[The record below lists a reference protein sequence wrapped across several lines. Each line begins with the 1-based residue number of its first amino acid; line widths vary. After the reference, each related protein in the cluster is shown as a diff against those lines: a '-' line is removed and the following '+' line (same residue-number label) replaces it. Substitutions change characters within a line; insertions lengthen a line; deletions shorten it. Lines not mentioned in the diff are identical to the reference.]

1 MIDDAN
7 ARRDDAAEQADDRF
21 VEALLEASKPEEAAA
36 SEARIRLGMATIRD
50 REPVAVISRRRWWAV
65 VGGLGSIAAVMMLAV
80 FFQTSEVRADRIIAR
95 VLAAESA
102 VTALRFDVRLEAP
115 DGRPH
120 PDLEGSID
128 LLARPGGHPLL
139 RFEVDRPADRSHA
152 WGVDARG
159 GWGRSHRG
167 IVSRFDRT
175 EWSSRIMG
183 DGLDLLIDAMPG
195 LLDRVAEG
203 YELTTVTDA
212 SVDRT
217 TLVAVKGEDGENTKA
232 PDRIRIDI
240 DPDTYEVRR
249 LVLEWN
255 QGSESDEAFDA
266 SPRPEGRGD
275 RRRPRSEG
283 PPAGFDRRRPPPGP
297 SGGPGERRRRPP
309 PPPSGRPGPGRDPL
323 VEEVM
328 RAESQGPE
336 RPPARITFER
346 VPASAFDSGDFSPT
360 TVRDG

>member
-65 VGGLGSIAAVMMLAV
+65 AGGLGSIAAVTMLAV

-128 LLARPGGHPLL
+128 LLARTGGHPLL

-195 LLDRVAEG
+195 LLDRVADG
-203 YELTTVTDA
+203 YEMTTQVDPVDDVVT
-212 SVDRT
+212 
-217 TLVAVKGEDGENTKA
+217 LIAVRSETDDGSKSPN
-232 PDRIRIDI
+232 RIRIEI
-240 DPDTYEVRR
+240 DPKTDEVRR
-249 LVLEWN
+249 LVLEWD
-255 QGSESDEAFDA
+255 QEFDPADRRGSPS
-266 SPRPEGRGD
+266 RPEGRLGRGRPGGD
-275 RRRPRSEG
+275 G
-283 PPAGFDRRRPPPGP
+283 PPMQFDRRPSPAPGP
-297 SGGPGERRRRPP
+297 VGGPGERRRRPP
-309 PPPSGRPGPGRDPL
+309 PPGGPGPGRDPL

-328 RAESQGPE
+328 RTESQGPQ

-346 VPASAFDSGDFSPT
+346 VPASALEAGDFSPT

>member
-1 MIDDAN
+1 
-7 ARRDDAAEQADDRF
+7 
-21 VEALLEASKPEEAAA
+21 
-36 SEARIRLGMATIRD
+36 
-50 REPVAVISRRRWWAV
+50 
-65 VGGLGSIAAVMMLAV
+65 
-80 FFQTSEVRADRIIAR
+80 
-95 VLAAESA
+95 
-102 VTALRFDVRLEAP
+102 
-115 DGRPH
+115 
-120 PDLEGSID
+120 
-128 LLARPGGHPLL
+128 
-139 RFEVDRPADRSHA
+139 
-152 WGVDARG
+152 
-159 GWGRSHRG
+159 
-167 IVSRFDRT
+167 
-175 EWSSRIMG
+175 MG

-195 LLDRVAEG
+195 LLDRVAQG

-212 SVDRT
+212 SGDRT

-323 VEEVM
+323 VEEAM